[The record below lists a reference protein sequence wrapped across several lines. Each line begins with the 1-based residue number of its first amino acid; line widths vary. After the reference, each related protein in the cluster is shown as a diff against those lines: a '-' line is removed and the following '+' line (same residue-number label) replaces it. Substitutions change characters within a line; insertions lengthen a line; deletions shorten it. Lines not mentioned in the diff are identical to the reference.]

1 MKKLCF
7 LILAVTIALL
17 SCEKK
22 SNTDNSIVIKKVNY
36 SGCFSSKKK
45 LSTADDLKDSLYFTT
60 SDTTLSLFIDIVYPC
75 CGELKDSVII
85 NDSVVNIY
93 LNDKHQDSYACNCI
107 CLFKIDYQISISEQQ
122 KTYFKVYTKKGGD
135 NNFSLWKETTY
146 LK

>member
-7 LILAVTIALL
+7 LILAVTIVLL

-22 SNTDNSIVIKKVNY
+22 SNTDNSILIKKVNY

-45 LSTADDLKDSLYFTT
+45 SSAVDELKDSLYFTT
-60 SDTTLSLFIDIVYPC
+60 SDKTLSLFIDIVYPSC
-75 CGELKDSVII
+75 CELKDSVVI
-85 NDSVVNIY
+85 NDNFVNIY

-107 CLFKIDYQISISEQQ
+107 CLFKLDYQISIIKQQ
-122 KTYFKVYTKKGGD
+122 KTYFKVYTKKVGD
-135 NNFSLWKETTY
+135 NNFSLWKETIY